1 MKPCWRDGAV
11 LVHFGGEQAR
21 STDVGKGDRR
31 QYAIWVGGREMM
43 QCGKQPKT
51 ALTNKDGGLDAEPM
65 VRERAGRR
73 AEQDLGQWQMVSA
86 NVLLVGAG
94 GDLDGLDSL
103 KDVRVLADVSLDM
116 AAEHLQQV
124 VRLDMVWLIARSD
137 VDAGRYTELY
147 AVLAE
152 RGCQLVCETNLDVI
166 DSHMQRMPANLAVQW
181 LVRPDAMDRR
191 MALVAARPERQMA
204 VHDASRDDAMAR
216 IDRLQEEVAR
226 ISRLLG
232 QLAGDGVGAS
242 GTNYGWSEGSLTGG
256 GMIGGR
262 SDQVRAAPRSFYPIG
277 RTAGSDEMTRDRER
291 AKWVRRK
298 IRQRRA
304 REQFFPSDL
313 FADPAWDM
321 LLDMFA
327 ARLERQTVSVS
338 SLCIAA
344 AVPATTALRWI
355 KTLTDSGL
363 FVREADSQDGRRIF
377 IAMSDKAYAAMERYF
392 EALEELG

>member
-1 MKPCWRDGAV
+1 MVRGCHDTETPAQT
-11 LVHFGGEQAR
+11 LQAR
-21 STDVGKGDRR
+21 
-31 QYAIWVGGREMM
+31 GRAS
-43 QCGKQPKT
+43 GYDTLNT
-51 ALTNKDGGLDAEPM
+51 AEI
-65 VRERAGRR
+65 
-73 AEQDLGQWQMVSA
+73 S
-86 NVLLVGAG
+86 VLLVGADAPLAG
-94 GDLDGLDSL
+94 ISDAEG
-103 KDVRVLADVSLDM
+103 VRVLGSVSLDL
-116 AAEHLQQV
+116 AVEHIQQM
-124 VRLDMVWLIARSD
+124 VRLDTVWLVARSD
-137 VDAGRYTELY
+137 ADAGRYAELY
-147 AVLAE
+147 TVLAE
-152 RGCQLVCETNLDVI
+152 RDCQLVCETNLDVI
-166 DSHMQRMPANLAVQW
+166 DSHLRCVSACLPVQW
-181 LVRPDAMDRR
+181 VVRPDAMERR
-191 MALVAARPERQMA
+191 VALTAARPKRQME
-204 VHDASRDDAMAR
+204 VHDASGDDASRDDAMVR

-242 GTNYGWSEGSLTGG
+242 GTNYGWSDGSLTGG